1 MSLSSVN
8 FFSGITRSTF
18 RYKMPF
24 FTMFNGS
31 TARRGLIYKSYYL
44 MSCVG
49 LLIIIVLLK

>member
-31 TARRGLIYKSYYL
+31 TARRGLIYKSYDL

-49 LLIIIVLLK
+49 VFIIIVLLK